1 MDIKKTVE
9 DSKDIRCFNIVSNES
24 DKRFGLEC
32 GRLLLKKNS
41 LGNVAG
47 EIKCN
52 RCNAIYDIKD
62 KNIILIERSK

>member
-1 MDIKKTVE
+1 MEVKQNIMNTNDVK
-9 DSKDIRCFNIVSNES
+9 CFNIVSNPD

-41 LGNVAG
+41 AGKVAG

-52 RCNAIYDIKD
+52 RCHALYDIKD
-62 KNIILIERSK
+62 GKINLIERK